1 MKLTLLT
8 LGGPSPLIRPA
19 PAERAWMDATPERF
33 AYRCLPLAIANAHG
47 WELLCR
53 SACTVVWDGGPE
65 REALRVMGQGDD
77 LPISHFGSGI
87 LTFHIP
93 ALLRTEPGFDLWVGG
108 PVNRPKPGA
117 APLTGIVETAWAPYT
132 FTMNWQ
138 LTEPGRQ
145 VRFAAGEPFC
155 TLFPIAQGLIES
167 CEPEI
172 RSIDSEPALAAAY
185 ARWAA
190 SRRAFGQEL
199 ARPGSTAQ
207 AERWQKHYFR
217 GILPDGRAADAH
229 RTRLRPRP
237 FPGIPEPWPAEPTSV
252 GAPPPLLVERLIE
265 PASLPA
271 LRRLLIDQAPSVRP
285 RPAASA
291 DAVRLLQQARLIG
304 ARAAAAR
311 FGVPGPL
318 YDRGLQV
325 VRWTASPPARPEAAG
340 VTHRL
345 ALVVVVEGGDA
356 ATVRSKDWE
365 ARVAPGALL
374 AWPVAETAPFGWPAA
389 DGTILA
395 VTAALTPELRLAAR
409 DGLKVW

>member
-8 LGGPSPLIRPA
+8 LGGPPPLIRPA
-19 PAERAWMDATPERF
+19 PLERAWMDATPERF

-53 SACTVVWDGGPE
+53 SACTAQWDGGAE
-65 REALRVMGQGDD
+65 REALRIVGQGDD

-87 LTFHIP
+87 LTFHVA
-93 ALLRTEPGFDLWVGG
+93 ALIRTEPGFDLWVGG

-155 TLFPIAQGLIES
+155 TLFPVPQGLIES
-167 CEPEI
+167 CEPEV
-172 RSIDSEPALAAAY
+172 RGLESEPELAAAY

-190 SRRAFGQEL
+190 SRRAFGEEL
-199 ARPGSTAQ
+199 TRPGSTAQ

-217 GILPDGRAADAH
+217 GVLPDGRPGAQH

-237 FPGIPEPWPAEPTSV
+237 FPGLPTLPA
-252 GAPPPLLVERLIE
+252 ADPPPAAASAPLLVERLIE
-265 PASLPA
+265 PGALPL
-271 LRRLLIDQAPSVRP
+271 LRRLLIDQAPTVQP
-285 RPAASA
+285 RPAANA

-318 YDRGLQV
+318 FDCGLQV
-325 VRWTASPPARPEAAG
+325 VRWTASPPARPEAQG

-345 ALVVVVEGGDA
+345 ALVVAVEGEAEA
-356 ATVRSKDWE
+356 AVQAADWQ
-365 ARVAPGALL
+365 ARLSPGTLL
-374 AWPVAETAPFGWPAA
+374 AWPVTATPPFGWPRV
-389 DGTILA
+389 DGTVLA